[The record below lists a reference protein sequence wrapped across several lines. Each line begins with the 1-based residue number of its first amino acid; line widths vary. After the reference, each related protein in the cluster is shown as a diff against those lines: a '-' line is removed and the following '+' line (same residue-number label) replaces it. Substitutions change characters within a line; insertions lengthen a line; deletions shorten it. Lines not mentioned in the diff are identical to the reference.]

1 MPTVWMA
8 AGFGLFQTETGH
20 SGWQADTI
28 PAMQFP
34 AYIELLGFRI
44 HPHPVFEL
52 AGYAASFA
60 VYALV
65 RKRFPRA
72 VAGGNAPL
80 WIAVGALAGAL
91 LGAKLLG
98 FLEWM
103 GNMPEYLPG
112 GLPGDGGSSRGHE
125 DHHLFSLLGGKT
137 VVGGLLGGWAGVEIA
152 KRLLGVKHSTGDV
165 YVFPLI
171 AGMAVGRVGCF
182 LTGLEDMTHGV
193 ESGLPWA
200 VDFGDGVPRHPCQ
213 VYDVVFLAAIGLGLA
228 ILWYRCGLA
237 ATSRD
242 VTRRSRVA
250 TGNNCQT
257 SGTWPNG
264 MLFRLF
270 FALYFGYRFGIEFL
284 KPRYEQL
291 GPLSA
296 IQVASLAG
304 CLLAA
309 WLAWRMKTR
318 GS

>member
-1 MPTVWMA
+1 
-8 AGFGLFQTETGH
+8 
-20 SGWQADTI
+20 
-28 PAMQFP
+28 MQFP
-34 AYIELLGFRI
+34 AYIEVLGLRI

-103 GNMPEYLPG
+103 GNMPEFSPG
-112 GLPGDGGSSRGHE
+112 GLQGVGGTSEGHE

-152 KRLLGVKHSTGDV
+152 KRILGVRHSTGDV

-193 ESGLPWA
+193 ASDVPWA

-213 VYDVVFLAAIGLGLA
+213 VYDIVFLVVTAVVLLGFWRRYTIARTGGSGNHSSASQISGSHGARNEAISAA
-228 ILWYRCGLA
+228 
-237 ATSRD
+237 
-242 VTRRSRVA
+242 
-250 TGNNCQT
+250 
-257 SGTWPNG
+257 WPNG
-264 MLFRLF
+264 LLFRLF
-270 FALYFGYRFGIEFL
+270 FGLYFGYRFGIEFL

-309 WLAWRMKTR
+309 WLAGKLAREERAR